1 MEFQQLLYFAEVAKQ
16 LSFSK
21 AAQSLHSSQPSLSKA
36 IKNLEE
42 ELGVVL
48 FDRTT
53 RYLRLT
59 DDGEVVLKYAMETI
73 AMSRDLQ
80 STLNEGKQ
88 LKRGK
93 LSLGLPPVIGSS
105 FFPRMI
111 ADFRGEYPGVQ
122 LQLVEEGGKV
132 VEQLVREAKLDV
144 GVVVLPVD
152 EEQFEVFP
160 LAERQLSLIVNSSHA
175 LAGAQTVHLAELKEE
190 PFILF
195 REGFSL
201 YDRVRESC
209 IQEGFEPK
217 IAYESSQWDFIGE
230 MVGAGLGIAF
240 LPDTVS
246 RKIDLGSVS
255 VIPET
260 IPPIR
265 WDLAAIWSKNHYLSH
280 AARGW
285 IEFIRR
291 QQVRGN

>member
-1 MEFQQLLYFAEVAKQ
+1 MEFQQLRYFAEVAKQ

-21 AAQSLHSSQPSLSKA
+21 AAQSLHGSQPTLSKA
-36 IKNLEE
+36 IKSLED

-48 FDRTT
+48 FNRTT
-53 RYLRLT
+53 RHIQLT
-59 DDGEVVLKYAMETI
+59 DDGEVVLKYANATI
-73 AMSRDLQ
+73 SMSRDLQ
-80 STLNEGKQ
+80 SSLNEGKL
-88 LKRGK
+88 LKRGN

-105 FFPRMI
+105 FFPKMI
-111 ADFRGEYPGVQ
+111 AHFRSEYPGVQ
-122 LQLVEEGGKV
+122 LRLVEEGGIV

-152 EEQFEVFP
+152 EEQFEIFP
-160 LAERQLSLIVNSSHA
+160 LAERQLSLIVSSSHA
-175 LAGAQTVHLAELKEE
+175 LAGAKTVNLAELREE

-195 REGFSL
+195 KEGFSL
-201 YDRVRESC
+201 YDRVREAC
-209 IQEGFEPK
+209 ISAGFEPT

-246 RKIDLGSVS
+246 RRIDSESVS
-255 VIPET
+255 TIPQS

-285 IEFIRR
+285 IQFMKSWN
-291 QQVRGN
+291 G